1 MTRNDHLREFLCGQ
15 RYDRE
20 QGIYAYNVLDEMWN
34 SIPVLRAADREL
46 DEARTRADA
55 LQAAMDAL
63 RAAVHARAACVD
75 AATQTAVCGRSA
87 FSSGFRDSYLI
98 RLHAVSVHVET
109 YGKKHV

>member
-1 MTRNDHLREFLCGQ
+1 MLLRAMTRNDHLREFLCGQ

-55 LQAAMDAL
+55 LQAA
-63 RAAVHARAACVD
+63 VHARAACVD